1 MEPKL
6 NCSETRESLPF
17 FIDGSLDDVTVE
29 RVSAHL
35 AECSECRGENESL
48 ARLMTNIT
56 TAFTSDIPEH
66 DPEVFLDGVR
76 RGIEH
81 EKRRLATRTWIAAAA
96 AIVFTVGLGLFSLM
110 TLRTGTIDQGPD
122 MVENVGDESML
133 LYAARQFFDGFELVE
148 MELSDDVDDTYD
160 DDLLYETAYYTDL
173 TMIEVIQALDTDT
186 VDLVLSE
193 L

>member
-6 NCSETRESLPF
+6 NCSEVRESLPF
-17 FIDGSLDDVTVE
+17 FIDSSLDDVTIE

-35 AECSECRGENESL
+35 ASCSECRGENESL
-48 ARLMTNIT
+48 ARLMTNMT
-56 TAFTSDIPEH
+56 TAFTSDVPEH
-66 DPEVFLDGVR
+66 DPGVFLDEVR
-76 RGIEH
+76 RRIRC
-81 EKRRLATRTWIAAAA
+81 EKRRHVTRTWIAAAA

-110 TLRTGTIDQGPD
+110 TLRTVPIDQGPD
-122 MVENVGDESML
+122 MVENVEDESML

-148 MELSDDVDDTYD
+148 MELSDDYDDTYD
-160 DDLLYETAYYTDL
+160 EELLYSTTYYTDL

-186 VDLVLSE
+186 VDLVLSK